1 MNPNIATIQDPL
13 ALAIRNDL
21 AREAT
26 NRQEWIAIKVS
37 LCRRHDEAKRKYGDL
52 VSFGRWFD
60 ENVGDLISKDE
71 RAAYVAMG
79 AQLET
84 AKQIL
89 TATTRN
95 SIEMIYRK
103 EFLPRFRS
111 APKTAKP
118 RRPQVTDEYEAAMGI
133 IERRAAAGESLSYTE
148 IEQEAGISSTA
159 VRRALAA
166 FDAKQ
171 EHATDFGKF
180 LASSAKEKL
189 DRAIAQYKK
198 KLDQE
203 YSLRLNAE
211 VKKYIAEKILPG
223 YGEKLAKA
231 DKLLAAQD
239 RGHYRVLPFTPQEY
253 RAILSALHP
262 DDSSS
267 PERKAELFRL
277 FKSKE
282 DKLKMPVADA
292 ERLGRMPTYDELMAR
307 AEETRAE
314 NRRRAKEAAAKRKA
328 AKS

>member
-223 YGEKLAKA
+223 YGEKL
-231 DKLLAAQD
+231 
-239 RGHYRVLPFTPQEY
+239 
-253 RAILSALHP
+253 SALHP